1 MCGSLISS
9 IAYVMIFYFSG
20 TGNSRWVA
28 EQLSTAG
35 AEELVAIADVYA
47 SDRRFVLRPD
57 EKVGFVF
64 PVYSWGPPSIV
75 LQLIASVQ
83 FSEKPAY
90 LYFVCTCGDDTG
102 KTAEI
107 FCKAVGRRGWKCQ
120 AGFSVIM
127 PNTYVCLPG
136 FDIDWRDVAETKCQE
151 AEVRVAEIARLVA
164 ERVQRMDC
172 YPGRFPAL
180 KSYLLR
186 PLFNRFWSSPRR
198 SAWKTPVSLAAG
210 VSRCVL
216 CTTSG
221 WLTVNRYGGRSVWL
235 VWLATIIVPSMPSR
249 MASIPVAR
257 DSIRFRSGNSPK
269 VRPC

>member
-20 TGNSRWVA
+20 TGNSCWVA

-47 SDRRFVLRPD
+47 SDRRFVLHPD

-198 SAWKTPVSLAAG
+198 FRVEDTCVSCGRCEQVCPLHNIRLVDGKPVWGKECVACLACYHHCPKHAIA
-210 VSRCVL
+210 
-216 CTTSG
+216 
-221 WLTVNRYGGRSVWL
+221 YGKYTRGKGQYTFPLR
-235 VWLATIIVPSMPSR
+235 
-249 MASIPVAR
+249 
-257 DSIRFRSGNSPK
+257 
-269 VRPC
+269 

>member
-20 TGNSRWVA
+20 TGNSRWVS

-164 ERVQRMDC
+164 ERVPDGLLSGAV
-172 YPGRFPAL
+172 PGLEVLSPPAAVQPFL
-180 KSYLLR
+180 VFSPAVPRGRHLCLLR
-186 PLFNRFWSSPRR
+186 P
-198 SAWKTPVSLAAG
+198 V
-210 VSRCVL
+210 
-216 CTTSG
+216 
-221 WLTVNRYGGRSVWL
+221 
-235 VWLATIIVPSMPSR
+235 
-249 MASIPVAR
+249 
-257 DSIRFRSGNSPK
+257 
-269 VRPC
+269 